1 MREKITRVV
10 LWMTALALVVS
21 GALSVV
27 FARQQEIS
35 AARESL
41 TDMLAIL
48 DAQRQITDAD
58 SLAKQFSIVAPD
70 RRLTLI
76 ATDGTVLADT
86 MMTELENHGD
96 RPEVQEAMESGEGE
110 TIRQSKTTGEIYLY
124 KTRRF
129 SDGVI
134 GRAAIPLSS
143 FDALVVQ
150 SIGVQL
156 LTAVIMM
163 LVVRVLAKKWVQETA
178 APIEAHQ
185 QKLEHVRSEFAAN
198 VSHELKTPLTSIK
211 GFTDMLCSGMVTETA
226 DQQHFFSLIAVE
238 VDRLMELIN
247 DLLKLSALEDS
258 AMPMEKGKT
267 DVLEIC
273 QSVANSLEY
282 LSLERS
288 ITVTVEGEPV
298 WAAIP
303 PARLRE
309 VSSNLLENSLK
320 YTNPGGIVTIFVEKQ
335 GEKAVLTFSDNGIG
349 IPKEVQS
356 RVFERFYRV
365 DKGRARQAG
374 GTGLGLAIVKHIVQ
388 LYGGSIDL
396 RSSVGIGTTFIVE
409 LPVWK

>member
-1 MREKITRVV
+1 MRKKMTRVV
-10 LWMTALALVVS
+10 LWMTALALVLS
-21 GALSVV
+21 GVLSVF

-35 AARESL
+35 AARRSL

-48 DAQRQITDAD
+48 DAQRQITDVD
-58 SLAKQFSIVAPD
+58 GLAKQFAIAAPD

-76 ATDGTVLADT
+76 APDGTVLADT
-86 MMTELENHGD
+86 IKAGLESHAD
-96 RPEVQEAMESGEGE
+96 RPEVQEALEFGEGE
-110 TIRQSKTTGEIYLY
+110 IIRQSKTTGEIYLY
-124 KTRRF
+124 RTRRF

-134 GRAAIPLSS
+134 GRAAVPLSS
-143 FDALVVQ
+143 FNALVLQ
-150 SIGVQL
+150 SSGVQL
-156 LTAVIMM
+156 ITAVIMM
-163 LVVRVLAKKWVQETA
+163 LVVRILARKWVQETA

-211 GFTDMLCSGMVTETA
+211 GFTDMLCSGMVTDPA
-226 DQQHFFSLIAVE
+226 DQQRFLSLIRVE

-247 DLLKLSALEDS
+247 GLLRLSALES
-258 AMPMEKGKT
+258 TEMPQEKGKT
-267 DVLEIC
+267 DVLKVC
-273 QSVANSLEY
+273 QEVEESLRH
-282 LSLERS
+282 LAAERS
-288 ITVTVEGEPV
+288 ISVVVEGEPA

-303 PARLRE
+303 AARLRE
-309 VSSNLLENSLK
+309 VCANLIENSLK
-320 YTNPGGIVTIFVEKQ
+320 YTNPGGKVTVSAEKQ
-335 GEKAVLTFSDNGIG
+335 GERVVLNFSDNGIG

-365 DKGRARQAG
+365 DKGRARKAG

-409 LPVWK
+409 LPAAK